1 MWTERGAGTLRSPAL
16 SGSGRASVRPAAAV
30 FGGAVL
36 FAARTAWD
44 TFRPPPYSAALC
56 FSRYPMAR
64 ARSRPPT
71 PAGRAL
77 GRARRPGRGGASR
90 RRPRA
95 RRSRRGARDR
105 PPPARASRA
114 ADRTAHR
121 GRRGRLRSGSLA
133 QAVARA
139 RGLDRSPRAPLRSLA
154 RPVPRSGGAGGRA
167 DRARAAAAAPVVPA
181 AADRGEMVVPR
192 LDRGGVPARARRGR
206 RALAAAMCAPGPVC
220 LRANALR
227 IGRDELA
234 RLLER
239 EGVLTRPGRYA
250 RDALVVTSARPNL
263 LALRAYREGLFEAQD
278 EGSQLVA
285 QLVQAQPG
293 GTVLAKIGRAS
304 C

>member
-56 FSRYPMAR
+56 FS
-64 ARSRPPT
+64 
-71 PAGRAL
+71 
-77 GRARRPGRGGASR
+77 
-90 RRPRA
+90 
-95 RRSRRGARDR
+95 
-105 PPPARASRA
+105 
-114 ADRTAHR
+114 HR

-206 RALAAAMCAPGPVC
+206 RGPRRRSVRAGPGLPARQRAA
-220 LRANALR
+220 
-227 IGRDELA
+227 D
-234 RLLER
+234 
-239 EGVLTRPGRYA
+239 RPGRAGAAA
-250 RDALVVTSARPNL
+250 REGGRAHPPG
-263 LALRAYREGLFEAQD
+263 ALRARRPGDD
-278 EGSQLVA
+278 E
-285 QLVQAQPG
+285 
-293 GTVLAKIGRAS
+293 RAAEPARAARVPRR
-304 C
+304 